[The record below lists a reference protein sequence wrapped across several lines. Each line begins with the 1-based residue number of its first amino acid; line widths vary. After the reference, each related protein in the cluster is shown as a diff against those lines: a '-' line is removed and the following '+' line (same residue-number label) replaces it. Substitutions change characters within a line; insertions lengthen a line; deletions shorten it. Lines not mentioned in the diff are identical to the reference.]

1 MPIVVVPLA
10 REEHS
15 RFAERVY
22 QLAVQALL
30 PDSAVEALGV
40 SVLPGVS
47 VIYVER
53 LDPVFVEPSLYGLSD
68 ELRPVVGAKRM
79 NQLRS
84 PATGKA

>member
-1 MPIVVVPLA
+1 MPIVVFPPA

-30 PDSAVEALGV
+30 PDSAVEALSV

-53 LDPVFVEPSLYGLSD
+53 LDPVFVEPALYGLSD